1 MGLMICIIASKLQ
14 TGKAEGPRN
23 LPIVYREKGTRN
35 PKAKKDLR
43 SCAPNTKREV
53 AVPSV
58 HLLLTAPHPVGQAD
72 SLLVERWRGGDVQ
85 CTLSSGA
92 QSIGTFLFYHG
103 LIYWVDRARVLAVL
117 KRCCPS

>member
-72 SLLVERWRGGDVQ
+72 SLSYSICTVIIRIIIVLRGSNEINIVK
-85 CTLSSGA
+85 
-92 QSIGTFLFYHG
+92 
-103 LIYWVDRARVLAVL
+103 
-117 KRCCPS
+117 KRCD